1 MLVIDFHL
9 DLAMNALDWNRDLTL
24 PVATIRAQEA
34 GMPGKGRGSGTVA
47 LPEMRAGRVALC
59 SATVISRVRQ
69 PNSPASGVRSHAI
82 AYAKAQGQLAY
93 YRQLQ
98 ADGQIRLIGDRAAL
112 DQHMAAWA
120 AWEAAPATPQ
130 PPLGFVLSMEGA
142 DPIVAPEQVPQW
154 YADGLRIVSLSHY
167 GISATAHGTGTDGGL
182 TPLGRPMLRALREA
196 GIILD
201 LTHLADRAFYE
212 ALDAFD
218 GPVLASHSNCRALVP
233 GVRQFTDD
241 QLRRIIERGGV
252 IGGALDAWMLYP
264 GWVKGVT
271 QPSVVGLSALV
282 DHLDHICQLA
292 GNADHAAIGTDL
304 DGGYGKEQTPHD
316 LDTIADLQKLPALF
330 RARGYGEADIAKI
343 MHGNWLALLHRAWP
357 A

>member
-1 MLVIDFHL
+1 MLIVDFHL
-9 DLAMNALDWNRDLTL
+9 DLSMNALDYNRDLTL
-24 PVATIRAQEA
+24 PVATTRAQEA
-34 GMPGKGRGSGTVA
+34 GMPGKSRGGSTVA
-47 LPEMRAGRVALC
+47 LPEMRAGRVALS
-59 SATVISRVRQ
+59 SATVICRVQQ

-93 YRQLQ
+93 YRQLV
-98 ADGQIRLIGDRAAL
+98 ADGEVVIISDRAGL
-112 DQHMAAWA
+112 DRHIADWTAWDA
-120 AWEAAPATPQ
+120 DTSGPQ

-142 DPIVAPEQVPQW
+142 DPIVSPEQVPQW
-154 YADGLRIVSLSHY
+154 WADGLRIVSLSHY
-167 GISATAHGTGTDGGL
+167 GISATAHGTDTEGGL
-182 TPLGRPMLRALREA
+182 TPLGRPMLRALDDA

-201 LTHLADRAFYE
+201 LTHLADQAFYE

-218 GPVLASHSNCRALVP
+218 GPVLASHNNCRALVP

-252 IGGALDAWMLYP
+252 IGGALDAWMMYP
-264 GWVKGVT
+264 GWIKGVT
-271 QPSVVGLSALV
+271 QPSVVDLNVMV

-292 GNADHAAIGTDL
+292 GNTDHAAIGTDL

-316 LDTIADLQKLPALF
+316 LDTIADLQKVADLL
-330 RARGYGEADIAKI
+330 RARGYDEASVAKI
-343 MHGNWLALLHRAWP
+343 MHGNWFALLRRAWP

>member
-1 MLVIDFHL
+1 VLVIDFHL
-9 DLAMNALDWNRDLTL
+9 DLAMNALDWDRDLTL
-24 PVATIRAQEA
+24 PVAITRAQEA
-34 GMPGKGRGSGTVA
+34 GMPGKGRGGGTVA

-59 SATVISRVRQ
+59 SATVICRVKQ

-112 DQHMAAWA
+112 DRHLAAWA
-120 AWEAAPATPQ
+120 AWEAAPDTPQ

-167 GISATAHGTGTDGGL
+167 GISATAHGTDTEGGL
-182 TPLGRPMLRALREA
+182 TPLGRPMLRALQEA

-201 LTHLADRAFYE
+201 LTHLADQAFYE

-218 GPVLASHSNCRALVP
+218 GPVLASHNNCRALVP

-316 LDTIADLQKLPALF
+316 LDTIADLQQLPALF

-343 MHGNWLALLHRAWP
+343 MHGNWLALLRRAWP